1 MLYIRLHLAVF
12 PDFVNLS
19 PKEWFRYHHF
29 GVLRYNLEL
38 FFTIWWPRVKKT
50 PGNADVFFW
59 GCWRA
64 NSKKKVVVH
73 MLFLFEIARLYIDER
88 HINKQEVKW
97 VKSTTTIFTI
107 FIFIIESICGT
118 KQEKEQTCFAYA
130 WYCVHFCEDIL
141 CVKSKL

>member
-38 FFTIWWPRVKKT
+38 FLQFGDLGTRGRIALPRVKKT

-73 MLFLFEIARLYIDER
+73 MLFLFEIARL
-88 HINKQEVKW
+88 
-97 VKSTTTIFTI
+97 
-107 FIFIIESICGT
+107 
-118 KQEKEQTCFAYA
+118 
-130 WYCVHFCEDIL
+130 
-141 CVKSKL
+141 